1 MKKGIIIVSFGT
13 SEILGLKQNIE
24 NINNKIKKEFKEEY
38 EVLNAFTS
46 KFIIKKLKE
55 VSNIHVL
62 NFTEA
67 LDKFYGQGIRELIV
81 LPLYIMPGGQYEGV
95 KEVLEGYK
103 ERFNSIKIARPLL
116 SGEKEDFKNIIVAMK
131 DYLPKDKNI
140 VLVGHGTKDK
150 YHEFYKVLEDNFYE
164 MGIKNIH
171 VGTLE
176 GYPTSYDLVK
186 DLKEK
191 NIKDIFIAP
200 FLIVC
205 GSHVN
210 KDINGEENKNSWK
223 NVFKD
228 AGFNVT
234 VSLKSLGEY
243 EEILDLYVERI
254 RTLIK

>member
-13 SEILGLKQNIE
+13 SDVVGLKQNIE
-24 NINNKIKKEFKEEY
+24 NINRKIKEEFKEGY
-38 EVLNAFTS
+38 EIVNAFTS

-55 VSNIHVL
+55 VSNINVL
-62 NFTEA
+62 NFNEA
-67 LDKFYGQGIRELIV
+67 LDKFYGQGISELIV

-95 KEVLEGYK
+95 KDVLEGYK
-103 ERFNSIKIARPLL
+103 EKFNSIKVAKPLL
-116 SGEKEDFKNIIVAMK
+116 SGEKKDFENVILAMK
-131 DYLPKDKNI
+131 DYLPKDKEI
-140 VLVGHGTKDK
+140 ILVGHGTKDK

-164 MGIKNIH
+164 MGIKNIY

-186 DLKEK
+186 ILKEK
-191 NIKDIFIAP
+191 NIKDTFITP

-223 NVFKD
+223 NIFKE
-228 AGFNVT
+228 AGFNVE

-243 EEILDLYVERI
+243 EKILDLYVKRI
-254 RTLIK
+254 KDLIK